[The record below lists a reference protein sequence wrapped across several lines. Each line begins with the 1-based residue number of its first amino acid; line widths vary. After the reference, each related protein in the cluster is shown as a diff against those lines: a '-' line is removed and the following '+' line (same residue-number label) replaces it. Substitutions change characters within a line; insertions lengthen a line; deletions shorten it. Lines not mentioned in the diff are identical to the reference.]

1 MAEHRLKDSGSIYGN
16 LHRTARIGRQQRN
29 GTLPKQCE
37 IVILMDAVVNVLG
50 ITIIHF
56 GYDHCYL
63 TGLQSG
69 GAKRKYPD
77 SQGTGG
83 LK

>member
-1 MAEHRLKDSGSIYGN
+1 MAEHRLKDSGSIHGD

-37 IVILMDAVVNVLG
+37 IVILMDVIENVFG
-50 ITIIHF
+50 IAIIHF

-63 TGLQSG
+63 TGLQLG
-69 GAKRKYPD
+69 GAKGKHPD
-77 SQGTGG
+77 SHGTGG